1 MKSICIEKAKKVKL
15 LFTYKG
21 KKPMKQV
28 YTIDITKEVKIG
40 GNSENGYMLV
50 FYPEN
55 KPSNSCI
62 TYLDILRLLHSG
74 SLITDSHDIYL
85 IN

>member
-1 MKSICIEKAKKVKL
+1 MNSICIEKAKNAKL

-21 KKPMKQV
+21 KKPVKQV
-28 YTIDITKEVKIG
+28 YTIDTTKEVKIG
-40 GNSENGYMLV
+40 GNNMNGYMLV

-62 TYLDILRLLHSG
+62 TYLDLLRLLHSG
-74 SLITDSHDIYL
+74 HLITDSHDIYL